1 MKREGGH
8 IMRIDMEKLFWTVY
22 NHHCEISEYHR
33 VRLRCWEK
41 QYGNMKEHGWSPK
54 NTPLNV
60 SILENKDACEFTYFC
75 ERSRCGDSMI
85 GDFCDVLGI
94 DPRKLCGLS
103 KSIRKWYEKRKWHG
117 SFPFDKNYDRI
128 YKYLRKE

>member
-1 MKREGGH
+1 MKV
-8 IMRIDMEKLFWTVY
+8 DFEKLFWMVY

-33 VRLRCWEK
+33 VRLKCWEK

-54 NTPLNV
+54 NTSLCTD
-60 SILENKDACEFTYFC
+60 SLEKEDARNFSTFY
-75 ERSRCGDSMI
+75 ERQRYGDNMI
-85 GDFCDVLGI
+85 WDFCDVLSI
-94 DPRKLCGLS
+94 DPRKLQGLS

-128 YKYLRKE
+128 LKYLRKE